1 MIIIRFQI
9 LKIPANIKIRV
20 KSDWT
25 GSLKNPSNSTVF
37 FNSNL
42 FLGVKLKNLIRIIPK
57 PIDVSL

>member
-1 MIIIRFQI
+1 MIIISFEI
-9 LKIPANIKIRV
+9 LKIPANVKIRV

-42 FLGVKLKNLIRIIPK
+42 FFGSKIEES
-57 PIDVSL
+57 D